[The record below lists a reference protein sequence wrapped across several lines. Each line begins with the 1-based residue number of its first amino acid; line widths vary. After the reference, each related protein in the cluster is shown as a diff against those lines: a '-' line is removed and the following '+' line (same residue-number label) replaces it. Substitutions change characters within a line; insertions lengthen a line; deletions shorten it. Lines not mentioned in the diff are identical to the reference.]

1 MHVIM
6 CGLMYGLLH
15 KLYGHHQASVVAMF
29 KAFLAAR
36 VWGIKLILGETFL
49 VCNVLLWDQSAT
61 SQFLQKKHS
70 KTALVVH
77 ELVSFRHVFLIESCS
92 LGHCSIQNI
101 QASRSQFL
109 VSLHPPW
116 RPSKL
121 SALTPR
127 VMEVGKQMATLPTIR
142 SFTSLDHV
150 KTEPWQWVSK
160 GRMKLPL
167 SKTY

>member
-1 MHVIM
+1 MVITKR
-6 CGLMYGLLH
+6 LLWQCSRH
-15 KLYGHHQASVVAMF
+15 SWRLVSEESSWSLGKRFSLQRFVV
-29 KAFLAAR
+29 R
-36 VWGIKLILGETFL
+36 S
-49 VCNVLLWDQSAT
+49 VCNIPVLT
-61 SQFLQKKHS
+61 KKHS
-70 KTALVVH
+70 KTALMVH

-92 LGHCSIQNI
+92 LGHCNIQNI

-127 VMEVGKQMATLPTIR
+127 VMEVGKQLPTLPTIR

-150 KTEPWQWVSK
+150 KTEPWQWESK

>member
-1 MHVIM
+1 M
-6 CGLMYGLLH
+6 CRLMYGLLH
-15 KLYGHHQASVVAMF
+15 KLCGHHQASGVAMF

-61 SQFLQKKHS
+61 SQFLQKNTPRLHWWFMNSSALGTFSWLNLVAWDIATSKISKH
-70 KTALVVH
+70 LVPSFLYLCIHPGVH
-77 ELVSFRHVFLIESCS
+77 
-92 LGHCSIQNI
+92 Q
-101 QASRSQFL
+101 
-109 VSLHPPW
+109 
-116 RPSKL
+116 L

-127 VMEVGKQMATLPTIR
+127 VMEVGKQMPTLPTIR

-150 KTEPWQWVSK
+150 KTEPWQWESK